1 MRALNRDER
10 HLRDGAGSVG
20 ASGEIERDV
29 RQFVIDNFIL
39 DAGAAEIHGEA
50 SLTQAGVLDSMGVL
64 ELIMF
69 LEEHFGVKVPDED
82 TLPENLDSI
91 DRIVCYVGR
100 RLGE

>member
-1 MRALNRDER
+1 MRALNRDEQ

-39 DAGAAEIHGEA
+39 DAGAAEINGEA

-69 LEEHFGVKVPDED
+69 LEERFGVKVPDED

-91 DRIVCYVGR
+91 DRIVGYVGR
-100 RLGE
+100 RLGG